1 MPYQKRYNNT
11 VPKLE
16 IDTDNLHNEYEYE
29 SQQSHRPQISKNK
42 PKTWKT

>member
-1 MPYQKRYNNT
+1 MPYQKSYINV

-16 IDTDNLHNEYEYE
+16 INTDNLHNEYEYE
-29 SQQSHRPQISKNK
+29 SQHSYRPHISKNK